1 MKLIPQGGEHDNVGY
16 AVGYEQGPVMRRTAE
31 LAKYTDPGFAE
42 NYGGLSP
49 AVKADIVLAQE
60 GKLREMHR
68 MLKQVD
74 EKKTVLDAS
83 KDFENAAMLQP
94 RLLELTKIQL
104 NQDEAGRDM
113 SAETCSLVAEYNG
126 LVETISQALIGYD
139 QALTKAEAAA
149 DANREKKRTS

>member
-1 MKLIPQGGEHDNVGY
+1 
-16 AVGYEQGPVMRRTAE
+16 
-31 LAKYTDPGFAE
+31 
-42 NYGGLSP
+42 
-49 AVKADIVLAQE
+49 
-60 GKLREMHR
+60 
-68 MLKQVD
+68 MLQQVD
-74 EKKTVLDAS
+74 EKKKVLDAS
-83 KDFENAAMLQP
+83 KDFENAARLQP

-104 NQDEAGRDM
+104 DQDEAGREM